1 MGPKVL
7 ESWMGLLTWMTPMMS
22 ADGRVEQATVA
33 VLGLNVQTHR
43 LDFGHLE
50 SGSWSFAWKLM

>member
-22 ADGRVEQATVA
+22 ADGRVKQATVA
-33 VLGLNVQTHR
+33 VLVLSVQTHIGWI
-43 LDFGHLE
+43 LA
-50 SGSWSFAWKLM
+50 SWNQALGVLHGN